1 MAIHASSE
9 VPDGYINVRDP
20 IKKKPERKEDLT
32 EEDVLSTLFRKVDEL
47 HKELIAGDRN
57 DGWYAIV
64 MRVDSY
70 KKKYARVKARIP
82 EKDIIPEPTEY
93 LKKEISSKSHCL
105 IEMHRTYVGRLDS
118 EPKVGDLIFVT
129 IPGNN
134 STLVKGKILGT
145 AEEKGYPGL
154 KSSEKEDAAPTP
166 TSARGASTGGRTGGG
181 SVTTPAGGGS
191 AAGEVPPPG
200 TTPEEAAQQQS
211 LVDQEY
217 GQSVEHEVF
226 DPRGFGS
233 RPVETGPLTE
243 AQERDERVRQELRRR
258 DIAARHGP
266 LSERQEN
273 LRRFNAGENDS
284 F

>member
-1 MAIHASSE
+1 
-9 VPDGYINVRDP
+9 
-20 IKKKPERKEDLT
+20 
-32 EEDVLSTLFRKVDEL
+32 
-47 HKELIAGDRN
+47 
-57 DGWYAIV
+57 
-64 MRVDSY
+64 
-70 KKKYARVKARIP
+70 
-82 EKDIIPEPTEY
+82 
-93 LKKEISSKSHCL
+93 
-105 IEMHRTYVGRLDS
+105 MHRTYVGRLDS

-217 GQSVEHEVF
+217 GQSVE
-226 DPRGFGS
+226 
-233 RPVETGPLTE
+233 VETPGLTQEQFEAGHLALTE
-243 AQERDERVRQELRRR
+243 QMKKFPPGTPQHAELQQGLNQLVEERGKE
-258 DIAARHGP
+258 AARQG
-266 LSERQEN
+266 
-273 LRRFNAGENDS
+273 
-284 F
+284 